1 MHDRIDERL
10 EKIDE
15 YYGAASTKT
24 REEADEI
31 LPWSEIYRLDDDD
44 HFLRFIRNELEG
56 KKDARDKGERAKALC
71 KCADRACAVKQG
83 ELPPETVPR
92 RGALEAIERG
102 AEERV
107 DAYVNGDH
115 EDVAVGEALDAWIDR
130 YAEILPALTQAVS
143 LLEDDVESTKGLVD
157 V

>member
-15 YYGAASTKT
+15 YYGAASTET
-24 REEADEI
+24 REQADEI

-44 HFLRFIRNELEG
+44 HFLRFIRNELED
-56 KKDARDKGERAKALC
+56 KKDARDKGERAKPLC
-71 KCADRACAVKQG
+71 KCPDSACAVKRG

-130 YAEILPALTQAVS
+130 YAEILPDLTQAVS